1 MKKNVKLSLDLKAP
15 ILTSDILT
23 DLSSARLI
31 TFPEDLSD
39 YIWGHPASV
48 IERPPP
54 AVISERNLWGADAT
68 MKRKMERKQK
78 KINQIQRREG
88 YCLCNL
94 INSYE
99 GISIKVF
106 SSTFL

>member
-1 MKKNVKLSLDLKAP
+1 MHIVIFYLTLCTWLEVPRNMKKPVKLSLDLKAP

-48 IERPPP
+48 IEAA
-54 AVISERNLWGADAT
+54 AVISERNLYNRT
-68 MKRKMERKQK
+68 Q
-78 KINQIQRREG
+78 
-88 YCLCNL
+88 L
-94 INSYE
+94 
-99 GISIKVF
+99 
-106 SSTFL
+106 T

>member
-1 MKKNVKLSLDLKAP
+1 MKAP

-68 MKRKMERKQK
+68 MKRKMEKRQK
-78 KINQIQRREG
+78 NYSDSKKRRLLSMSGCVLTKITYIG
-88 YCLCNL
+88 TW
-94 INSYE
+94 
-99 GISIKVF
+99 
-106 SSTFL
+106 TFPKYRNNT

>member
-1 MKKNVKLSLDLKAP
+1 MSLDLKAP

-68 MKRKMERKQK
+68 MKRKMERRQK
-78 KINQIQRREG
+78 NESDSKKRR
-88 YCLCNL
+88 LL
-94 INSYE
+94 SM
-99 GISIKVF
+99 
-106 SSTFL
+106 

>member
-1 MKKNVKLSLDLKAP
+1 MKKPVKLSLFLKAP

-48 IERPPP
+48 IERPPS

-68 MKRKMERKQK
+68 MKRKMERRQK
-78 KINQIQRREG
+78 NESDSKKRR
-88 YCLCNL
+88 LL
-94 INSYE
+94 SM
-99 GISIKVF
+99 
-106 SSTFL
+106 

>member
-1 MKKNVKLSLDLKAP
+1 MKKTVKLSLDLKAP

-68 MKRKMERKQK
+68 MKRKMERRQNNESDSK
-78 KINQIQRREG
+78 KRR
-88 YCLCNL
+88 LL
-94 INSYE
+94 SM
-99 GISIKVF
+99 
-106 SSTFL
+106 

>member
-1 MKKNVKLSLDLKAP
+1 MKAP

-68 MKRKMERKQK
+68 MKRKMERK

-99 GISIKVF
+99 CISIKVF

>member
-1 MKKNVKLSLDLKAP
+1 MKAP

-68 MKRKMERKQK
+68 MKRKMERRQK
-78 KINQIQRREG
+78 NESDSK
-88 YCLCNL
+88 NL

>member
-1 MKKNVKLSLDLKAP
+1 M
-15 ILTSDILT
+15 TE
-23 DLSSARLI
+23 LSSARLI

-39 YIWGHPASV
+39 HIWGHPASV

-54 AVISERNLWGADAT
+54 AVISEINLWGADAT
-68 MKRKMERKQK
+68 MKRKMEKRQK
-78 KINQIQRREG
+78 NNQIQRREG

-106 SSTFL
+106 RSTFL

>member
-1 MKKNVKLSLDLKAP
+1 MKAP